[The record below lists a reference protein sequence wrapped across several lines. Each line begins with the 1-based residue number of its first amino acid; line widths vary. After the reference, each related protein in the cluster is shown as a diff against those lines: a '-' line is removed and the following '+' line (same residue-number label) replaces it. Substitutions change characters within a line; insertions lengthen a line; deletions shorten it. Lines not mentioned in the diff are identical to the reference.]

1 MLCSLVVVAAASCVV
16 VPAPSQQTVMLGGSV
31 TDSELYRLFQMC
43 RAAWRE
49 RDEFLETG
57 WQLEYR
63 LDEATNTLLLLIE
76 QDSTLY
82 VIFRGSQVR
91 RSDLDR
97 SYNTMIARRRPG
109 FGGLPRDVRTH
120 IGFTTKY
127 LGIRQTVLREV
138 QRSTASRI
146 VTVGH
151 SAGGALALL
160 AFVDLLDV
168 EPQRLSYT
176 VSFGAPRV
184 FNRAG
189 VSFLQPQQ
197 HRIVRVVN
205 GADIV
210 PRLPWRLFGYR
221 HVGRQIDI
229 GGNGGLRL
237 ASQFDHDP
245 GYEYSLRQRA
255 RAAGADQQF
264 FSAFGH

>member
-1 MLCSLVVVAAASCVV
+1 MLMAAASCVV

-31 TDSELYRLFQMC
+31 TDSDLYRLFQMC
-43 RAAWRE
+43 RAAWRQ

-63 LDEATNTLLLLIE
+63 LDEATNTLVLLIE

-138 QRSTASRI
+138 QRSSASRI

-168 EPQRLSYT
+168 EPQRLSHT

-221 HVGRQIDI
+221 HVGRQVDIDA
-229 GGNGGLRL
+229 NGGVRI

-245 GYEYSLRQRA
+245 GYEHSLRQRA
-255 RAAGADQQF
+255 RAAGADQEF